1 MISKTK
7 YFDRLKKIQNEN
19 QAEKLQIFGIKIVS
33 ATRVFN
39 DLVGSNEVEKL
50 KVNNKPKILR
60 SFERTDGV
68 RQIGLRPKN

>member
-19 QAEKLQIFGIKIVS
+19 QAEEQQIFGIKIVS

-39 DLVGSNEVEKL
+39 GLVGSNEVEKL
-50 KVNNKPKILR
+50 KMNR
-60 SFERTDGV
+60 
-68 RQIGLRPKN
+68 

>member
-19 QAEKLQIFGIKIVS
+19 QAVELQIFGIKIVS
-33 ATRVFN
+33 ATRVVN

-50 KVNNKPKILR
+50 KMNR
-60 SFERTDGV
+60 
-68 RQIGLRPKN
+68 